1 MSFWTAVV
9 IMFVIG
15 CVTWLRARKM
25 QLPSY
30 GNERGEERGR
40 GRALGRRDPHEQEL
54 EDEIA
59 RLRERINVLERIAT
73 DERRGK
79 DLAQEIEKLR
89 D

>member
-9 IMFVIG
+9 VMFVIG
-15 CVTWLRARKM
+15 CITWLRAKKLH
-25 QLPSY
+25 LPS
-30 GNERGEERGR
+30 ERSDHGR
-40 GRALGRRDPHEQEL
+40 TIGRRDPHEQEL

-59 RLRERINVLERIAT
+59 QLRERINVLERIAT

-79 DLAQEIEKLR
+79 DLAKEIESLR

>member
-1 MSFWTAVV
+1 MSFGTALVV
-9 IMFVIG
+9 IFVIG
-15 CVTWLRARKM
+15 CITWLRAKKL
-25 QLPSY
+25 QLPSDDP
-30 GNERGEERGR
+30 RARRGR
-40 GRALGRRDPHEQEL
+40 SLPMASSHEKEL

-79 DLAQEIEKLR
+79 DLAHEIEKLR

>member
-9 IMFVIG
+9 VIFIVG
-15 CVTWLRARKM
+15 CVTFLRAKRLH
-25 QLPSY
+25 LPGGDSQ
-30 GNERGEERGR
+30 RGIARLGR
-40 GRALGRRDPHEQEL
+40 GDPHEKEL

-79 DLAQEIEKLR
+79 DLAKEIDALR

>member
-9 IMFVIG
+9 VMFVIG
-15 CVTWLRARKM
+15 CITWLRAKKLH
-25 QLPSY
+25 LP
-30 GNERGEERGR
+30 GEDRRGSRT
-40 GRALGRRDPHEQEL
+40 LGRHTAHEQEL
-54 EDEIA
+54 EDEIE

-79 DLAQEIEKLR
+79 DLAKEIENLR

>member
-9 IMFVIG
+9 IIFVVG
-15 CVTWLRARKM
+15 CVTWLRAQKHR
-25 QLPSY
+25 LPHDQA
-30 GNERGEERGR
+30 GDRHGR
-40 GRALGRRDPHEQEL
+40 LGARDAYEKEL

-59 RLRERINVLERIAT
+59 GLRERINVLERIAT